1 MDPRSTLHRLVNG
14 FQVSQALHV
23 AAVLGLSDQ
32 LADGPRSVADLA
44 VAASTDEQA
53 LHRLL
58 RALATAGVYAV
69 GEDGQFANTEVSEG
83 LRRDAPGSLAGWAA
97 FVGRPYQWQAWASLL
112 DSIRT
117 GDNAFATVHGESVWA
132 YRSTHPDEQE
142 IFDDAM
148 TSLSAVLAHAAADAY
163 DFSRF
168 GTVVDVGGGHGVLLA
183 AILRRYPTV
192 RGILFDQPAV
202 VAAAGLLDD
211 ADLTGRVERV
221 GGSFF
226 ESVPTADAYV
236 LKAVIHDWPE
246 DEAVAILRR
255 CREAMAPDGA
265 VLLVEQLLGSGPDP
279 YRAAFSDL
287 NMLVG
292 PGGQERTLEEYGA
305 VFSAA
310 GLRLTRAVPTGT
322 AAYVIEALR

>member
-1 MDPRSTLHRLVNG
+1 MDPSNTLHRLVNG

-23 AAVLGLSDQ
+23 AAVLGLSDH

-44 VAASTDEQA
+44 AATSTDERSLQ
-53 LHRLL
+53 RLL
-58 RALATAGVYAV
+58 RALVTAGVYDV
-69 GEDGQFANTEVSEG
+69 DEDGRFANTEVSEG
-83 LRRDAPGSLAGWAA
+83 LRRAAPGSLAGWAA

-117 GDNAFATVHGESVWA
+117 GDNAFAMVHGESVWS
-132 YRSTHPDEQE
+132 YRSRHPDEQE

-148 TSLSAVLAHAAADAY
+148 TALTGVVARATAEAY
-163 DFSRF
+163 DFGRF
-168 GTVVDVGGGHGVLLA
+168 GTVVDVGGSRGVLLA
-183 AILRRYPTV
+183 AILRRHPTV

-202 VAAAGLLDD
+202 VAAASLLDD
-211 ADLTGRVERV
+211 AELTGRVERV

-236 LKAVIHDWPE
+236 LKAVIHDWPD
-246 DEAVAILRR
+246 DESVAILRR
-255 CREAMAPDGA
+255 CREAMARDGA

-279 YRAAFSDL
+279 YRTAFSDL

-292 PGGQERTLEEYGA
+292 PGGQERSLEEYRA
-305 VFSAA
+305 LFAA
-310 GLRLTRAVPTGT
+310 ADLRLTRAVPTGT
-322 AAYVIEALR
+322 AAYVIEAVR

>member
-44 VAASTDEQA
+44 AATSTDERS

-69 GEDGQFANTEVSEG
+69 GEDGRFANTEVSEG
-83 LRRDAPGSLAGWAA
+83 LRPDAPGSLAGWAA
-97 FVGRPYQWQAWASLL
+97 FVGRPYQWQAWSSLL

-117 GDNAFATVHGESVWA
+117 GDNAFGMVHDESVWA
-132 YRSTHPDEQE
+132 YRSAHPDEQA

-148 TSLSAVLAHAAADAY
+148 TALSRVLADAAAEAY

-168 GTVVDVGGGHGVLLA
+168 GTVVDVGGGHGALLA
-183 AILRRYPTV
+183 AILRRYTTV

-202 VAAAGLLDD
+202 VAAAGRLDD
-211 ADLTGRVERV
+211 AGLTGRVERV

-226 ESVPTADAYV
+226 ESVPAADAYV
-236 LKAVIHDWPE
+236 LKSVIHDWPD
-246 DEAVAILRR
+246 DEAVAVLRR
-255 CREAMAPDGA
+255 CRESMAEDGA
-265 VLLVEQLLGSGPDP
+265 VLLVEQLLGRGPDP
-279 YRAAFSDL
+279 YRTPSPTSTCSSGRAGRNEPSRSTAPCSQRPGFGSP
-287 NMLVG
+287 G
-292 PGGQERTLEEYGA
+292 PSRPAPRRT
-305 VFSAA
+305 
-310 GLRLTRAVPTGT
+310 
-322 AAYVIEALR
+322 